1 MPATERFTMAPAPR
15 MIAFPDAT
23 TGLVVR
29 SYVSGEQARRQA
41 VAAVEARN
49 LVVKAAGKVPV
60 KGNQGLGSDIFHP
73 HRTALGQAV
82 SLGQDHYELFFIEQL
97 AVQGLLV
104 ERRTQETDIDLP
116 CIQGKDVSTL
126 DLNSGTAFVKFKHSR
141 TNNVS
146 QTGGDSDSDGS
157 SLAQLSLPSCFNRV
171 ACLRN

>member
-1 MPATERFTMAPAPR
+1 MS
-15 MIAFPDAT
+15 
-23 TGLVVR
+23 LV
-29 SYVSGEQARRQA
+29 
-41 VAAVEARN
+41 
-49 LVVKAAGKVPV
+49 
-60 KGNQGLGSDIFHP
+60 
-73 HRTALGQAV
+73 
-82 SLGQDHYELFFIEQL
+82 QDHYELFFIEQL

-104 ERRTQETDIDLP
+104 ERRTQETDIDFL
-116 CIQGKDVSTL
+116 CIQRLALKIGKDVSTL